1 MSLCPEVTSPKNFL
15 INFKLDQS
23 VIIHATISQ
32 TEAFWFL
39 YIGSIGT
46 ELIYYRLMT
55 CDDSVIVFVVS
66 DFPPRLTAPELLSD
80 DQHHSQAYN
89 SILSTYLHKH

>member
-1 MSLCPEVTSPKNFL
+1 MSRSDFPKKFPH
-15 INFKLDQS
+15 KLQTRS
-23 VIIHATISQ
+23 VSHPRIIHATISQ

-46 ELIYYRLMT
+46 LLIYYRLMT

-80 DQHHSQAYN
+80 DQHH
-89 SILSTYLHKH
+89 